1 MRSFRLLALSLVLA
15 AAAPHALAQPFS
27 TPVAASRADVASAA
41 HPFSVSLTVFRN
53 PATGVEVRYGPLAA
67 HAGYYPT
74 IIPRNGE
81 NRNTEFVRLGAAAF
95 LRERGIS
102 PYLAASYLVS
112 LTDGWADSVLLEG
125 GALAPVYRG
134 IGIRL
139 GAAVLVPTDG
149 ERVRLNPTIGA
160 SLRLF

>member
-1 MRSFRLLALSLVLA
+1 MRSFRLFTLVLVLA
-15 AAAPHALAQPFS
+15 AAPSAFAQPS
-27 TPVAASRADVASAA
+27 RLSPAAPLADAPPAA
-41 HPFSVSLTVFRN
+41 PPLSMSLTVFRN
-53 PATGVEVRYGPLAA
+53 PATGVEVRYGALAA

-74 IIPRNGE
+74 IIPRDGK

-95 LRERGIS
+95 LRERGVS

-134 IGIRL
+134 FGVRL
-139 GAAVLVPTDG
+139 GAALLVPTDG
-149 ERVRLNPTIGA
+149 ERVRVNPTIGA